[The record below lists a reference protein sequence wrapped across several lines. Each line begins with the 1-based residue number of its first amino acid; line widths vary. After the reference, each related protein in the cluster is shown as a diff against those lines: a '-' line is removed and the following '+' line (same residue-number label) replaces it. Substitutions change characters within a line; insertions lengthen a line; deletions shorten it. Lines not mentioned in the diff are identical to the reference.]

1 MIKPSSLRTA
11 LIDALPHLKR
21 EPDKL
26 LIFIDQG
33 QVIATGART
42 LSFEYRYQLNVILTD
57 YAESADTVIVALLAW
72 AKRHQSELLSTTGQP
87 SLSFEVDLLNH
98 KSCDLSITLA
108 LTERV
113 IVTQDKE
120 GQPHIEHANEPVPAW
135 EEV

>member
-1 MIKPSSLRTA
+1 MIKPTSLRTA
-11 LIDALPHLKR
+11 LIEALPHLKR

-57 YAESADTVIVALLAW
+57 YAESADMVMVALLSW
-72 AKRHQSELLSTTGQP
+72 AKRHQSELLNTPGKP
-87 SLSFEVDLLNH
+87 SLSFEVDLLH
-98 KSCDLSITLA
+98 HQSCDLSITLA
-108 LTERV
+108 LSERV
-113 IVTQDKE
+113 IVTQDKD
-120 GQPHIEHANEPVPAW
+120 GSPHIEHANEPVPAW